1 MILKKKYIILL
12 LLAALIIGGAG
23 SYIGIKLAQAE
34 GDKQEKSIFEE
45 VVNNGKDLETPESM
59 SKVVQAYELINEHSL
74 KDVDDTDL
82 TEGAIQGMLES
93 LDDPYSTYMD
103 VESMERFNE
112 QIESSFEGIGTE
124 VSMVNDIVTV
134 VAPIKDSPA
143 EAAGLRP
150 NDQIIQIDGESLE
163 GLDLNEAV
171 EKIRGEKGSEV
182 VLEIERP
189 GVSDSFE
196 VSIVRDEI
204 PLETVYPDI
213 KTIEGKKTGILEI
226 TSFSETTAD
235 DFAEELAK
243 LEEKGI
249 EGLVIDVRG
258 NPGGLLDSV
267 EDILKHFVPED
278 MPYLQ
283 IEDKEGKKTPYYSD
297 LEKKKQYPIS
307 VIVDEG
313 SASASEILAV
323 AMKEMGYDVVGTKT
337 FGKGTVQQAIPLG
350 DGSTMK
356 LTFFKW
362 LSPKGKWINEKG
374 VTPTIE
380 KEQPEYFYTNPIQI
394 DKPLTYNHTGEKI
407 KNVQIMLHG
416 LDYNVDRTD
425 GYFDKQTKKAV
436 KAFQKEN
443 DMKATGKVDKK
454 TAGLIESKIIDKIRS
469 GEDDQQLE
477 RALSALYN

>member
-1 MILKKKYIILL
+1 
-12 LLAALIIGGAG
+12 
-23 SYIGIKLAQAE
+23 
-34 GDKQEKSIFEE
+34 
-45 VVNNGKDLETPESM
+45 
-59 SKVVQAYELINEHSL
+59 
-74 KDVDDTDL
+74 
-82 TEGAIQGMLES
+82 
-93 LDDPYSTYMD
+93 
-103 VESMERFNE
+103 
-112 QIESSFEGIGTE
+112 
-124 VSMVNDIVTV
+124 
-134 VAPIKDSPA
+134 
-143 EAAGLRP
+143 
-150 NDQIIQIDGESLE
+150 
-163 GLDLNEAV
+163 
-171 EKIRGEKGSEV
+171 
-182 VLEIERP
+182 
-189 GVSDSFE
+189 
-196 VSIVRDEI
+196 
-204 PLETVYPDI
+204 
-213 KTIEGKKTGILEI
+213 
-226 TSFSETTAD
+226 
-235 DFAEELAK
+235 
-243 LEEKGI
+243 
-249 EGLVIDVRG
+249 
-258 NPGGLLDSV
+258 
-267 EDILKHFVPED
+267 
-278 MPYLQ
+278 Q

-436 KAFQKEN
+436 KDFQKEN